1 MTGAM
6 FNAEVDLARQVA
18 FIDRLTET
26 GALTLGGESVA
37 ISQLVAAWSATL
49 PDLFDHAVGANSV
62 VE

>member
-26 GALTLGGESVA
+26 GALTPNESHV
-37 ISQLVAAWSATL
+37 ILTRIGHEATA
-49 PDLFDHAVGANSV
+49 PVGALLLQV
-62 VE
+62 RLDKAQV